1 MFIGPPGTGKT
12 MTAGIMAHELRLEL
26 LQIDLAAVISKYIGE
41 TEKQLG
47 RVFDEAEGSGAVLFF
62 DEADALFG
70 KRSEVRDSHDRYANV
85 ETSYLLQRIDAYEG
99 MVILATNFSRNLDE
113 AFLRRFQFIVE
124 FTAPAEAERRRIWE
138 GIWPGDVPRAPGLDL
153 DFMAKRFEL
162 SGGHIRNIAVA
173 AAFLAAAQGT
183 HVDQHHLLHATK
195 REYQKLGRRIDD
207 ALFRH

>member
-1 MFIGPPGTGKT
+1 
-12 MTAGIMAHELRLEL
+12 
-26 LQIDLAAVISKYIGE
+26 
-41 TEKQLG
+41 
-47 RVFDEAEGSGAVLFF
+47 
-62 DEADALFG
+62 LFG

-124 FTAPAEAERRRIWE
+124 LTAPAEPERRRIWE
-138 GIWPGDVPRAPGLDL
+138 GIWPRDVPRAPDIDL

-173 AAFLAAAQGT
+173 AAFLAAAEDARVSQR
-183 HVDQHHLLHATK
+183 HLLHATK
-195 REYQKLGRRIDD
+195 REYQKLGRRVDD
-207 ALFRH
+207 ALFRR